1 MEYIKFIGE
10 TMGKIWGMFMD
21 MPSPLEG
28 VSWGY
33 IRLGLILLSVMM
45 SGIVLSIEIP
55 KRQEGDEIKND
66 RT

>member
-1 MEYIKFIGE
+1 MEYIKFIGK

-28 VSWGY
+28 VSLGY
-33 IRLGLILLSVMM
+33 IRLGLILLSILM

-55 KRQEGDEIKND
+55 KRKEGDEIKND

>member
-21 MPSPLEG
+21 MSSPLEG

-55 KRQEGDEIKND
+55 KRKEGDEIRND
-66 RT
+66 RS